1 MESEEGTRSGVDPQG
16 KHYLLYWAFIFLGAV
31 FVLPYNAF
39 VSAVDYLSFTFPD
52 RNSEAVLPAV
62 NLCVAVLTIL
72 GSVVLARISETHF
85 RIRIGFAAFILSLGL
100 VIVIVAVVS
109 GCGSSAAFAGI
120 LMADVGVAFAAGV
133 QQASVYGLSSMLP
146 IAYSQAV
153 MTGESVAGS
162 IESTTRI
169 ITKAIGNDKLQAS
182 TLVYFSVTMA
192 VLLFGILVHLY
203 VKNHRLVHHYYQCG
217 GSSSSSGSDSR
228 DSGDGGVDA
237 VQGHADNSAPAN
249 GICGTPYNPYG
260 DGESSSAGELE
271 SEGVVKGS
279 AVLSSK
285 HTSFAENGGQVAN
298 TADGSNH
305 DNRNAII
312 NSDAII
318 ADDDDSIYD
327 DDDDERALISPSP
340 SGTSHRS
347 GLSTQWVISWQSV
360 KDGVKTRWR
369 ITKLIWKWALA
380 IFLNQGMTLLM
391 FPGLF
396 VKVPWHN
403 IGDWTPV
410 ILIAV
415 FNYCDLL
422 GKATGPYISPYLTGG
437 RLLAMVGVR
446 SVLVPLVL
454 LCILPCSSPYLDP
467 GSSEIAFV
475 LVTIVGFTA
484 GAFGTLAMSRGP
496 KDISSHRDQELAG
509 MIMVFSCL
517 LGLSTGSVIALGI
530 SEGIPCVRTSCK
542 PMSNASSW
550 TANMTTT
557 SMSTTQPSHL
567 LITTVN
573 ATMLPTTAGETCSPT
588 CLDSVVP

>member
-237 VQGHADNSAPAN
+237 VQGHADNSAPAK
-249 GICGTPYNPYG
+249 GICGTPYNPYAN
-260 DGESSSAGELE
+260 GESSSEVEMANLDGVKR
-271 SEGVVKGS
+271 SES
-279 AVLSSK
+279 AVLTK
-285 HTSFAENGGQVAN
+285 YTSLTEKSGHMASTTDGRSHVAN
-298 TADGSNH
+298 E
-305 DNRNAII
+305 NAII
-312 NSDAII
+312 SSDAMTT
-318 ADDDDSIYD
+318 DYE
-327 DDDDERALISPSP
+327 DEQNLISPSA
-340 SGTSHRS
+340 SGTSHSRPVRE
-347 GLSTQWVISWQSV
+347 WVFSLQSV
-360 KDGVKTRWR
+360 KDGMKMRWR

-573 ATMLPTTAGETCSPT
+573 ATMLPTPAGKTCSPT
-588 CLDSVVP
+588 CLDSVIT